1 MKQYLDLMRYIRD
14 TGVRKEDRTG
24 TGTLSIFGHQMR
36 FDLSEGFPLVTTKKV
51 HLKSIIHELL
61 WFIQGDTNI
70 RYLVQNGVNIWN
82 DWPFQSYLR
91 ETGQDQDFP
100 MYTPE
105 WREQMKLFVGRVKT
119 DESFA
124 AQYGELGPVYGHQ
137 WRNFEGVDQLS
148 QLVTDI
154 QNNPDSRRLI
164 VSAWNPKD
172 IPVMAKSGLPPCHT
186 LFQFYVSEGRL
197 SCQLYQRSADVLL
210 GVPFNIASYALL
222 TLMIAQVSGLEP
234 GDFVHT
240 FGDAHLYS
248 NHLEQVEEQLSREPH
263 ALPVMAIN
271 PSVTDLFS
279 FQYDD
284 FELKGYEPH
293 PPISAPVA
301 V

>member
-1 MKQYLDLMRYIRD
+1 M
-14 TGVRKEDRTG
+14 
-24 TGTLSIFGHQMR
+24 
-36 FDLSEGFPLVTTKKV
+36 
-51 HLKSIIHELL
+51 
-61 WFIQGDTNI
+61 
-70 RYLVQNGVNIWN
+70 NIWN
-82 DWPFQSYLR
+82 DWPFQSWLR
-91 ETGQDQDFP
+91 ETGQDQDFS

-105 WREQMKLFVGRVKT
+105 WREQKKLFVERVKA
-119 DESFA
+119 DEPFA

-137 WRNFEGVDQLS
+137 WRNFEGVDQLT
-148 QLVTDI
+148 QLVSDI

-172 IPVMAKSGLPPCHT
+172 IPVMVKSGLPPCHT

-222 TLMIAQVSGLEP
+222 TLMIAQVAGLRP

-263 ALPVMAIN
+263 SLPVMAIN
-271 PSVTDLFS
+271 PSVKDLFS
-279 FQYDD
+279 FQFDD
-284 FELKGYEPH
+284 FELQGYDPH